1 MDEKYSVDIDE
12 ILDLK
17 ITKLMIK
24 EIELIIRL
32 FLYVYSRLKR
42 LIIKWNWVNKKIHSV
57 FICVMI

>member
-42 LIIKWNWVNKKIHSV
+42 LIIK
-57 FICVMI
+57 